1 MSKKGGYIIL
11 DLKDAAITTD
21 GSAVLIPGSYEQ
33 LEGNYRKP
41 VLVSGLNLDSAELP
55 DFYALFAVESTD
67 FVATV
72 YIGSDLV
79 TITIDDDDKVA
90 VATVS

>member
-1 MSKKGGYIIL
+1 MSKNGGYLIL
-11 DLKDAAITTD
+11 DLEDQAITTD
-21 GSAVLIPGSYEQ
+21 GASVTIPGVYET
-33 LEGNYRKP
+33 LEGNYRKA

-55 DFYALFAVESTD
+55 DFFALFAVESTD

-72 YIGSDLV
+72 YVGSSLV